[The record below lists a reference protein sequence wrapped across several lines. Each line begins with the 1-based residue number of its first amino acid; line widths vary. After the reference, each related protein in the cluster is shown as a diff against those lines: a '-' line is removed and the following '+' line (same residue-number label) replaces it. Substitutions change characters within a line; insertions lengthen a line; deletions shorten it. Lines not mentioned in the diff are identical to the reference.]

1 MKVHFN
7 AYLICSKTILKSV
20 FMSQKH
26 QTSQIESLQTQMDE
40 QVNNYQDSL
49 RKDLPFRVLKDIR
62 KKITDL
68 LAAIERLKKR
78 KIF

>member
-1 MKVHFN
+1 
-7 AYLICSKTILKSV
+7 
-20 FMSQKH
+20 MSQKH